1 MSGFCLL
8 IPPAEGK
15 ASGGTLPNGLPHPF
29 DGGFSMLHQPR
40 QVLYNQLC
48 ANLKRASGL
57 DKLFGVKGKALLDAV
72 LANEEVQTGRL
83 LPVLDRYAP
92 GVMYRALDFA
102 QVLPNVQLVLLENTI
117 VFSGLFGLLRLDDLI
132 PLYKLKM
139 EAVLWEFGRVSAYWK
154 PILSPI
160 LNREVAH
167 KTVWDLLPTAHQAA
181 WEDGGTYRYRVQCA
195 FMEEKN
201 GNRKPVSHG
210 VKPLRGELIRY
221 LAEHRISTPEDLQ
234 FWKPS
239 TGFRMDPGATRI
251 ASEGKKMT
259 LVFVK

>member
-1 MSGFCLL
+1 MSGFCIL

-15 ASGGTLPNGLPHPF
+15 ASGGAPPNGLPHAF
-29 DGGFSMLHQPR
+29 DGGFSMLHEPR
-40 QVLYNQLC
+40 QALYNQLC
-48 ANLKRASGL
+48 VNLNRSSGL

-72 LANEEVQTGRL
+72 LANEEIQTGRL
-83 LPVLDRYAP
+83 LPALDRYAP

-102 QVLPNVQLVLLENTI
+102 HQLPDVQLVLLENTI

-139 EAVLWEFGRVSAYWK
+139 EAVLGELGRVSAYWK
-154 PILSPI
+154 PIISPI

-167 KTVWDLLPTAHQAA
+167 KTVWDLLPSAHQAA
-181 WEDGGTYRYRVQCA
+181 WEDGGTYRYRVQCV
-195 FMEEKN
+195 FIEEKN
-201 GNRKPVSHG
+201 GNRKVVSHG
-210 VKPLRGELIRY
+210 IKPLRGELMRY

-234 FWKPS
+234 FWES
-239 TGFRMDPGATRI
+239 SSGFRMDSSGTRI
-251 ASEGKKMT
+251 APEGKKMT